1 MSIKRA
7 HVGVVAAIILAAGG
21 GFVAARALMPSA
33 SGPGVEHVENAHE
46 EGEHAEGFVALPPA
60 DAPAA
65 GVQLAAVERGGG
77 IDLVLP
83 GRVAVAVN
91 AQSVVAAPLDG
102 MIVDIHVTVGATVA
116 RGAPIASIRSP
127 EGGAIRADVDAA
139 VAKLEAAEALNARN
153 QNLYEQGVIPRQEW
167 EATRAA
173 TLTAQAELRAA
184 QAQAAAMGAPTAGGV
199 ATIRSPIAGV
209 VTRIPVTP
217 GSVLDDGMEIAT
229 VADASKAELVFD
241 APSAS
246 VDLIK
251 PGARLEARW
260 TGGEPLV
267 AEVIGVAPGLT
278 TTGGTVRARVAGAIP
293 PPGTVVSGRLVGGAG
308 DMLTVPSE
316 AVQTIEGAAS
326 VFVVEPEGFRVRA
339 VTKGRT
345 SNSRTEIVS
354 GLNGDEQIAGRG
366 AFLLKAELGKGEAE
380 HDH

>member
-21 GFVAARALMPSA
+21 GFVAARTLMPGA

-46 EGEHAEGFVALPPA
+46 EGEHAEGFVALRPA

-184 QAQAAAMGAPTAGGV
+184 QAQAAAMGAPTTGGV

-229 VADASKAELVFD
+229 VADASKTELVFD

-246 VDLIK
+246 IDLIK
-251 PGARLEARW
+251 PGAHLEARW

-345 SNSRTEIVS
+345 SNSRTEILS